1 MSEISAGAITY
12 TMKDHV
18 PFYLLIKDFHG
29 NYGFAKGHLEKGET
43 ETQAAIR
50 EIKEEVGIDIRLDTS
65 FREELSYIM
74 PNGILKTS
82 VYFLGCFK
90 DQTPVKQPEEVDE
103 ICLLSYEEAMN
114 LLSFDNMK
122 GVLVKADQY
131 LKNHYEQKSL
141 TDH

>member
-50 EIKEEVGIDIRLDTS
+50 SRKKSASISDSILPSGKNFPTS
-65 FREELSYIM
+65 
-74 PNGILKTS
+74 
-82 VYFLGCFK
+82 
-90 DQTPVKQPEEVDE
+90 
-103 ICLLSYEEAMN
+103 CLTAS
-114 LLSFDNMK
+114 
-122 GVLVKADQY
+122 
-131 LKNHYEQKSL
+131 
-141 TDH
+141 

>member
-29 NYGFAKGHLEKGET
+29 NYGFAKGHLEKGES

-65 FREELSYIM
+65 L
-74 PNGILKTS
+74 
-82 VYFLGCFK
+82 
-90 DQTPVKQPEEVDE
+90 
-103 ICLLSYEEAMN
+103 
-114 LLSFDNMK
+114 
-122 GVLVKADQY
+122 LVKADQY
-131 LKNHYEQKSL
+131 LKNHYEQEPL

>member
-50 EIKEEVGIDIRLDTS
+50 EIKEEV
-65 FREELSYIM
+65 
-74 PNGILKTS
+74 
-82 VYFLGCFK
+82 
-90 DQTPVKQPEEVDE
+90 DE

>member
-1 MSEISAGAITY
+1 
-12 TMKDHV
+12 
-18 PFYLLIKDFHG
+18 
-29 NYGFAKGHLEKGET
+29 
-43 ETQAAIR
+43 
-50 EIKEEVGIDIRLDTS
+50 
-65 FREELSYIM
+65 M

-82 VYFLGCFK
+82 VYFLGYFK

-103 ICLLSYEEAMN
+103 ICLLPYEEAMN